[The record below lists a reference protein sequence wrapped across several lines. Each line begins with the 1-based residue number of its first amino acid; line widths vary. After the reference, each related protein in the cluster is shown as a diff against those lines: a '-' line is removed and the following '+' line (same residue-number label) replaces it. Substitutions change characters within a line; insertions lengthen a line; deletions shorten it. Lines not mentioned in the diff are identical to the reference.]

1 MYNSWDCVRC
11 WISRDYTRII
21 AIVYFPFLV
30 YNVRYKCNNG
40 EGTEMARRKKVI
52 LNTYIDNI
60 VSSMG
65 KKNCNYAFVKHY
77 GRYCIDAEEAQ
88 KVMAEYGDLEVSYV
102 HFANNEMVESYE
114 PFLSIIKDCYK
125 KYYSELAIEEYLA
138 KFEIYELHKS
148 FFKSYIDRD
157 ECERYEPFILDEIKL
172 EKMMMLEAVTNII
185 LTLSKEHPMFIMI
198 DNAHMISG
206 ATLRVLKLLFEHPDN
221 QNIGVYAAYN
231 DLKHVTSLTKNEW
244 AGFIKAINVKG
255 CVFEGGAYGSEAN
268 ADENSGFVFDSQKA
282 DEYLYKIKSMYCTV
296 ELECAEYYLQKIYKK
311 LSNEKINIDADCKYE
326 LLRLYAEV
334 LINLGDFAT
343 ALIICD
349 ALKKMCGLYSKLEYK
364 YYYYLLFTYIEM
376 YCRKNESAKE
386 MVSKCKKIAE
396 KMDGDIYLFRAEMLE
411 YMIDML
417 GWHNIFFI
425 DRDIDVT
432 DEFIEKI
439 KEYKYYNHLASMYIY
454 AFDNDFEPYKN
465 AATVE
470 EVEQGMVRY
479 REGITLAKKLG
490 NTSLILK
497 AYQKLTMMS
506 SVVGSFH
513 FTEAYYEKY
522 VEFLGNNDDVELA
535 NAKNGQGYVNCTAR
549 NFKKANECYN
559 RALGILMQLGDIRAV
574 GETLYNMSV
583 NCILAQDYS
592 SALNYLKTCVRI
604 VEKMRLNDLRV
615 CNMAKLYGLLAL
627 ASARLSYE
635 FDSSFYLNANKKFL
649 AYIIN
654 KRTYKADDNKKKVFT
669 GNDDELFLHY
679 FVRGLLEENHG
690 KNEEAL
696 QSYKTAETHCM
707 VSLGNKFFSYVQ
719 LYVAMAGV
727 YKKLGDKTNELA
739 MIDKAYAYAQ
749 ERNYK
754 DQVSLLE
761 NMRQGADY
769 NQEMVECTLE
779 NHTIEQIDELIEKA
793 SVVMKN
799 NDMSNQLEFVSV
811 WQNVIEINDKTKEE
825 LIGTAANSFMLNFN
839 LDSFLYIEFHEKTA
853 TILFN
858 NSSVELNENELE
870 MLRTYFEKRKSGFVT
885 TKIDKDFEDY
895 KKILDLFGIDLVLS
909 MVCSPYFEN
918 EKLDSLFISCINIK
932 TDWNVENHRYFLNE
946 DEAGIFNLLL
956 RQLLIAIDKIENL
969 NEIRHMN
976 EALKQSSFTDYLT
989 GLRNRNG
996 LYDSFNKLLGEANC
1010 SGVPLDLAV
1019 LYIDLDNFKYY
1030 NDTFGHDVGD
1040 LVLKEVANILN
1051 VTAQEN
1057 GFAIRYGGDEFLIIL
1072 VNADKEEAMK
1082 KAQLILDTLLSKNG
1096 YVDRIS
1102 EFLGKQVV
1110 IKEGKKL
1117 SCSIG
1122 VAMKKNIGLEKELS
1136 ELLMHADASLYDVK
1150 NTTKNAIK
1158 YYE

>member
-1 MYNSWDCVRC
+1 M
-11 WISRDYTRII
+11 
-21 AIVYFPFLV
+21 
-30 YNVRYKCNNG
+30 
-40 EGTEMARRKKVI
+40 EMTKGKKVVS
-52 LNTYIDNI
+52 NTYIDNI
-60 VSSMG
+60 VASMG
-65 KKNCNYAFVKHY
+65 KKNSNYAFVKHY
-77 GRYCIDAEEAQ
+77 GRYGINAEEAQ
-88 KVMAEYGDLEVSYV
+88 NVMTEYGDLEVSYV

-125 KYYSELAIEEYLA
+125 KYYNELSVEEYLA

-148 FFKSYIDRD
+148 FFESYLDRD
-157 ECERYEPFILDEIKL
+157 KCERYEPFILDEIKL
-172 EKMMMLEAVTNII
+172 EKKMMLEAIVNII
-185 LTLSKEHPMFIMI
+185 LTLSKSHPMLIMI
-198 DNAHMISG
+198 DNVHMISG
-206 ATLRVLKLLFEHPDN
+206 ASLRVLKLLFEHPDN
-221 QNIGVYAAYN
+221 KNVGVYAAYN
-231 DLKHVTSLTKNEW
+231 DLKHVTSLTKKDW
-244 AGFIKAINVKG
+244 ISFINAINVKG
-255 CVFEGGAYGSEAN
+255 CVFEGGAYGSATNVE
-268 ADENSGFVFDSQKA
+268 ENSGFVFDSQKA
-282 DEYLYKIKSMYCTV
+282 YQYLYKIKLMYCTV
-296 ELECAEYYLQKIYKK
+296 ELETAEYYLQNIYKK
-311 LSNEKINIDADCKYE
+311 ISNEKINIDADCKYE

-343 ALIICD
+343 ALIILD

-364 YYYYLLFTYIEM
+364 YYYYLLYTYIEM
-376 YCRKNESAKE
+376 YCRKSESAKGLISE
-386 MVSKCKKIAE
+386 CKKIAE
-396 KMDGDIYLFRAEMLE
+396 QMDGDKYLFRAELLE
-411 YMIDML
+411 CMIDMA

-425 DRDIDVT
+425 DRDIDVA

-439 KEYKYYNHLASMYIY
+439 KEYKYYNHLASLYIY
-454 AFDNDFEPYKN
+454 GFENDFEPYKD
-465 AATVE
+465 AATVD
-470 EVEQGMVRY
+470 EVEQGMKRY
-479 REGITLAKKLG
+479 REGVALAKKLG
-490 NTSLILK
+490 NTSLIVK

-506 SVVGSFH
+506 SVVGAFH

-522 VEFLGNNDDVELA
+522 VEFLGDNDDIELA
-535 NAKNGQGYVNCTAR
+535 NAKNGQGYVNCTSR

-559 RALGILMQLGDIRAV
+559 RALGILMKLGDIRAV

-592 SALNYLKTCVRI
+592 SALKYLKAGVRI

-649 AYIIN
+649 AFVIN
-654 KRTYKADDNKKKVFT
+654 KRTYKADDNKRKVFT

-679 FVRGLLEENHG
+679 FVKGLLEEKHG

-696 QSYKTAETHCM
+696 QSYRTAEKHCL
-707 VSLGNKFFSYVQ
+707 VSLGNMFFSYVQ
-719 LYVAMAGV
+719 LYVAMANV
-727 YKKLGDKTNELA
+727 YRKLGDKTNELS
-739 MIDKAYAYAQ
+739 MIDKAYAYAK

-754 DQVSLLE
+754 EQMSLLE
-761 NMRQGADY
+761 NMRQGAEY
-769 NQEMVECTLE
+769 NQEMVECPLE
-779 NHTIEQIDELIEKA
+779 NHTIEEIDDLIDKA

-825 LIGTAANSFMLNFN
+825 LIRTAANSFMLNFN
-839 LDSFLYIEFHEKTA
+839 LDSFLYIEFHEKSA
-853 TILFN
+853 SILFN
-858 NSSVELNENELE
+858 NSSVELNVNDLE
-870 MLRTYFEKRKSGFVT
+870 MLRSYFEKRKSGFVT
-885 TKIDKDFEDY
+885 TKIDKDFEEY
-895 KKILDLFGIDLVLS
+895 NKILDLFGIDLVLS

-946 DEAGIFNLLL
+946 DEAGIFSLLL

-969 NEIRHMN
+969 NAIRHMN

-989 GLRNRNG
+989 SLRNRNG

-1030 NDTFGHDVGD
+1030 NDTFGHGVGD

-1051 VTAQEN
+1051 ATANEN

-1072 VNADKEEAMK
+1072 VNVDKEEAMN
-1082 KAQLILDTLLSKNG
+1082 KAQSILDDLVSKDG
-1096 YVDRIS
+1096 YANKIS
-1102 EFLGKQVV
+1102 EFLGKEIE
-1110 IKEGKKL
+1110 IKKEKKL

-1122 VAMKKNIGLEKELS
+1122 VAMMMNISSEKDLS